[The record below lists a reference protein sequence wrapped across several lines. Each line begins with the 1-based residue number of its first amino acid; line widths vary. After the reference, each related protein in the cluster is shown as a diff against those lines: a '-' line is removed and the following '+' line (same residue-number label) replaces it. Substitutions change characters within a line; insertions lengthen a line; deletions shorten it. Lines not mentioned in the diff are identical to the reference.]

1 MASTFR
7 SGGGLLS
14 EVKVAIGTGGAS
26 AAAVALPQGA
36 TTTTAW
42 APFSG
47 LPIFRGAVEYSGS
60 GKTALLLVFRSHTS
74 ALRALAI
81 AACSSSLPYDPQR
94 PRPYTTPMIPAR
106 IDVPVRMG
114 IAAAERRQPLL
125 GNLDQFAELS
135 SVCALIASPTV
146 CAEPEVVPDDC
157 RRNFAASRSGTLGP
171 TLSKLTLTG

>member
-81 AACSSSLPYDPQR
+81 AACSSSLPYG
-94 PRPYTTPMIPAR
+94 TTPTIPAR
-106 IDVPVRMG
+106 IDMPVSMG